1 MSDVG
6 SLRFVA
12 DTTHPGIAHIVGLL
26 GRHLHNPSQRHV
38 DALKPIY
45 RYLSSRANDGPIYDQ
60 KGPLEFTCYTDS
72 DYAACKDTRKS
83 VSGNLITSMGQ
94 LLMWGAGL
102 QGVQTHSSTEAEYVS
117 ADTGAR
123 NLTWMSNLADELHI
137 PMKKRTATL
146 MIDDKPSTK
155 YHDGNIIKNEAN
167 DLHILVD
174 NKGAFDIANS
184 YGPSKRTK
192 HMAVRHH
199 YIQHQINKKII
210 RISLVP
216 TTEQLADFLTKRV
229 GRILFQNAMRNIGF
243 PP

>member
-1 MSDVG
+1 
-6 SLRFVA
+6 
-12 DTTHPGIAHIVGLL
+12 
-26 GRHLHNPSQRHV
+26 V
-38 DALKPIY
+38 DL
-45 RYLSSRANDGPIYDQ
+45 
-60 KGPLEFTCYTDS
+60 
-72 DYAACKDTRKS
+72 
-83 VSGNLITSMGQ
+83 
-94 LLMWGAGL
+94 
-102 QGVQTHSSTEAEYVS
+102 
-117 ADTGAR
+117 
-123 NLTWMSNLADELHI
+123 NLADELHI

-174 NKGAFDIANS
+174 NRGVFDIANS
-184 YGPSKRTK
+184 YGHSKRTK

-199 YIQHQINKKII
+199 YIQHQINKNII